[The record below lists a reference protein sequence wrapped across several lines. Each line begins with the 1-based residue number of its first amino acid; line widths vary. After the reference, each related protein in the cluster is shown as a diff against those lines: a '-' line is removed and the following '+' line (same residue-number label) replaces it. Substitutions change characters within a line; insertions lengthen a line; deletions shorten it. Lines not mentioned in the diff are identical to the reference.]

1 MWFSGRPFIEQGRSK
16 CFLHTGF
23 TSNTQAFLPY
33 VGNRRRDSTP
43 LHIQLNQFNSV
54 DVELLVQCFS
64 PTETKVKTSIFR
76 TEKKKRLLQRFLN
89 VCRKTKTKV
98 INPTNHNGRKARVQS
113 IRIVGSNLLRGWKK
127 LRVQGAIGFGFVPN
141 WFKNWCEIF

>member
-1 MWFSGRPFIEQGRSK
+1 M
-16 CFLHTGF
+16 HTGF
-23 TSNTQAFLPY
+23 TSSTQAFLPY

-54 DVELLVQCFS
+54 DVEFAGTMFFS
-64 PTETKVKTSIFR
+64 YR
-76 TEKKKRLLQRFLN
+76 EKSKLPYVELKRKKRLLQRFLN

-98 INPTNHNGRKARVQS
+98 INPTNHNRRKARVKS

-127 LRVQGAIGFGFVPN
+127 LRAQGAIGFGFVPN
-141 WFKNWCEIF
+141 WFKSW